1 MRPMPEHIA
10 FGVYAYIG
18 VSKMTENFSTPSMTQ
33 ETLDLKILIQVKLA
47 GTCPLNRV
55 KPNIS

>member
-1 MRPMPEHIA
+1 MPEHIA